1 MDHFIDILNFLQ
13 AISWPIVAFFIFKY
27 FANPLRNI
35 MVSVNDAVHERGL
48 KVSSP
53 QGVDVEIPGN
63 QEEVGD
69 IKEFVTKAV
78 PQKYMKTGQIE
89 TTPLEPLQ
97 ETTANS
103 PQSAEEVVRMHE
115 ISLVNDIYFAINT
128 FLEENEDKES
138 EKELLKGLLCD
149 AYISLYFERTYQ
161 IILPSQL
168 ALLKKLASAE
178 DKTIDSKEI
187 SSIFKLHEAGQPKIS
202 SEKLIDFLQKSG
214 LTKKEKNRI
223 KLTNEG
229 KEFLDY
235 ISARGYAAEKIK

>member
-13 AISWPIVAFFIFKY
+13 AISWPIVALFVFKY
-27 FANPLRNI
+27 FAYPLRSI

-53 QGVDVEIPGN
+53 KGVDVEIPGN
-63 QEEVGD
+63 QEEVGN

-78 PQKYMKTGQIE
+78 PQKYMKTRQIE

-97 ETTANS
+97 ETSANS

-115 ISLVNDIYFAINT
+115 VSLVNDIYSAINT
-128 FLEENEDKES
+128 FLEENKDKES

-168 ALLKKLASAE
+168 ALLKKLAGAE
-178 DKTIDSKEI
+178 DKTIDNKEI
-187 SSIFKLHEAGQPKIS
+187 SSIFKLHDAGQSKIS
-202 SEKLIDFLQKSG
+202 FEKLIDFLQNSSLVG
-214 LTKKEKNRI
+214 KEKNRI
-223 KLTNEG
+223 KLTDEG
-229 KEFLDY
+229 REFLEY
-235 ISARGYAAEKIK
+235 ISTRGYAAEKIK